1 MKTTRFWGLAS
12 VQRKLYDPHSTLA
25 QKGANGIKG
34 DLLQPAI
41 RVVHYR
47 RLNGRFVKFAWL
59 PPAKA
64 LDDSLINKQYL
75 SLLLNFPERFS

>member
-1 MKTTRFWGLAS
+1 MVKTARFLGSAP
-12 VQRKLYDPHSTLA
+12 VQRKLQRKLHAPRSTLA
-25 QKGANGIKG
+25 QKGANGIEG

-59 PPAKA
+59 PPV
-64 LDDSLINKQYL
+64 
-75 SLLLNFPERFS
+75 

>member
-1 MKTTRFWGLAS
+1 MVKTARFLGSAP
-12 VQRKLYDPHSTLA
+12 VQRKLHAPRSTLA
-25 QKGANGIKG
+25 QKGANGIEG

-59 PPAKA
+59 PPV
-64 LDDSLINKQYL
+64 
-75 SLLLNFPERFS
+75 